1 MKTNRIFNNSF
12 SVRVNRGDICK
23 LENND
28 NGCITTSIALVLAQT
43 NNYFTYLCIN
53 NLRKEVI
60 NDELNV
66 PITKEDFKQLCDE
79 HLFNKDIKFMH
90 VSINQIKTNR
100 NMIITEVSG
109 TLQDSLLDIIESK
122 LLYYLGIKNKTL
134 KNENEQKE
142 FIQENNF
149 VKNDKVLRLS
159 TEQKDDLINN
169 YCASRKEYYA
179 KKYDIPVDKIA
190 QKVASLK
197 FQRKKKLQND
207 GRI

>member
-12 SVRVNRGDICK
+12 SVRVNKGDVCK

-66 PITKEDFKQLCDE
+66 PITEEDFKQLCDK
-79 HLFNKDIKFMH
+79 HLFDKDVKFMH

-159 TEQKDDLINN
+159 AEQKDDLINN

-179 KKYDIPVDKIA
+179 KKYNIPVDKIA

-197 FQRKKKLQND
+197 FQRKKKLQN